1 MLVVP
6 PTGVVDG
13 VVAARPVDGEDGA
26 GTVLGIDPVEVLREV
41 SGLAEDTSEPVEMGL
56 HVKEGEQVR
65 LVTETKRLTFWNY
78 RFWYIQ
84 EGRKP

>member
-1 MLVVP
+1 MVP

-26 GTVLGIDPVEVLREV
+26 GAVLGVDPVKVLREV
-41 SGLAEDTSEPVEMGL
+41 GRLAEDASEPVEMGL
-56 HVKEGEQVR
+56 HVEEREQVR
-65 LVTETKRLTFWNY
+65 LVTETKRFTLWNY
-78 RFWYIQ
+78 RFWYTQ

>member
-13 VVAARPVDGEDGA
+13 VVAAWPVDGEDGA
-26 GTVLGIDPVEVLREV
+26 GAVLGVDPVEVLREV
-41 SGLAEDTSEPVEMGL
+41 GGLAEDASEPVEMGL
-56 HVKEGEQVR
+56 HVEEGEQVG
-65 LVTETKRLTFWNY
+65 LVAETKRLTLWNY